1 MKIWK
6 MKSKKIPSK
15 SKNSFDSLKL
25 SVLQILSKLSLIVF
39 YLFRLIDEAH
49 KIPMPAKMYTKPV
62 DVNKPHH
69 FGVPKKLGSGGVS
82 YDPLPWSEFFDRKES
97 IDGKIPLY
105 IAGTKGHVFLC
116 LHGAG
121 HSALS
126 FASLAKYMKDQSTVV
141 SFDFRGH
148 GDHYCENE
156 GDLSE
161 ETLINETI
169 HVFKHIGAMFAN
181 SSIIMVGHSM
191 GGSIATKA
199 SAKIMN
205 EHKGEEWHK
214 KLQGLFVIDVVEGS
228 AMDALPFMENIVTSR
243 PQEFKSIQSVV

>member
-1 MKIWK
+1 
-6 MKSKKIPSK
+6 
-15 SKNSFDSLKL
+15 
-25 SVLQILSKLSLIVF
+25 
-39 YLFRLIDEAH
+39 
-49 KIPMPAKMYTKPV
+49 MPAKMYTKPV

-69 FGVPKKLGSGGVS
+69 FGVPKKLGAGAGAT
-82 YDPLPWSEFFDRKES
+82 YDPLPWNEFFDRRET

-126 FASLAKYMKDQSTVV
+126 FASLAKNMKDQSTVV

-156 GDLSE
+156 TDLSE
-161 ETLINETI
+161 NTLIDETI
-169 HVFKHIGAMFAN
+169 HVFKQVCEMFSSA
-181 SSIIMVGHSM
+181 SIIMVGHSM

-199 SAKIMN
+199 SAKI
-205 EHKGEEWHK
+205 
-214 KLQGLFVIDVVEGS
+214 L
-228 AMDALPFMENIVTSR
+228 
-243 PQEFKSIQSVV
+243 